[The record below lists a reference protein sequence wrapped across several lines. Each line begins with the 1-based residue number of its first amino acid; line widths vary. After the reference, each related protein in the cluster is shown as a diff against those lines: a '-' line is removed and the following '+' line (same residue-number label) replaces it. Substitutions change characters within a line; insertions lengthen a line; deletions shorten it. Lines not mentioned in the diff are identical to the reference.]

1 VSDGPES
8 IAAHFDTTQLMIE
21 IEVKGGDPQA
31 LAELI
36 AATLHGQVLADP
48 ASPAVTT
55 GKLVREQQEEAE
67 RRRPSRDQIETV
79 NFTTIDEEA
88 DWSDI

>member
-1 VSDGPES
+1 
-8 IAAHFDTTQLMIE
+8 MIE

-36 AATLHGQVLADP
+36 AATLHGHIPAD
-48 ASPAVTT
+48 AQSPVVTT
-55 GKLVREQQEEAE
+55 GQLIREQQEAAE

-79 NFTTIDEEA
+79 NFTTIEDDL
-88 DWSDI
+88 DWSDL

>member
-1 VSDGPES
+1 
-8 IAAHFDTTQLMIE
+8 MIE
-21 IEVKGGDPQA
+21 IEVKGNSDPQA

-36 AATLHGQVLADP
+36 AATLHGHVLNDE

-67 RRRPSRDQIETV
+67 RRRPSHDEIETV
-79 NFTTIDEEA
+79 NFSTIDDDH
-88 DWSDI
+88 DWTEI

>member
-1 VSDGPES
+1 
-8 IAAHFDTTQLMIE
+8 MIE
-21 IEVKGGDPQA
+21 IEVKGGHDPQA

-36 AATLHGQVLADP
+36 AATLHGHVLVDTE
-48 ASPAVTT
+48 SPAVQA
-55 GKLVREQQEEAE
+55 GKLVREQQEADE

-79 NFTTIDEEA
+79 NFQTIDDDQ